1 MTDDCYDKYEVY
13 TCLIFTRFSTAFGHK
28 NDSYPLEYK
37 KGYNTGDDLWGQ
49 NQIGPPLV
57 SRWNKRL
64 EEK

>member
-37 KGYNTGDDLWGQ
+37 KGYNTWDDLRGQ
-49 NQIGPPLV
+49 NQIGSP
-57 SRWNKRL
+57 
-64 EEK
+64 